1 MAEKLHRVLR
11 AEMLF
16 FFFFVI
22 NILVYAKSMYFS
34 VCIFISL
41 TLTACSP

>member
-1 MAEKLHRVLR
+1 MDEKLHRVLR
-11 AEMLF
+11 TEMLIS
-16 FFFFVI
+16 FFVI
-22 NILVYAKSMYFS
+22 NILVYAKSIYFS